1 MPKSQTSKPSENLK
15 NSLDD
20 RILYPWQYLEYLGE
34 DSRTFIDKSEG
45 IYLFDKTGR
54 KLIDGPGGMWNV
66 NVGHGVKEIADAVY
80 SQIRSMPYAS
90 PFTESTEIAYNYA
103 SRLVKYAPGDLKRVF
118 FTSGGSA
125 AVDSALRFVMFYNN
139 VRGLR
144 DKKQI
149 ISRHDAYHGSTYL
162 GASCSGKER
171 DKNNFDF
178 ANDIVHHLSSPNP
191 FRKPDDIS
199 DEEFC
204 DLKVKELEN
213 KIIKI
218 GPEKVAAFIAEPI
231 LASGGVIV
239 PPKGYQK
246 KTLEVCRKYD
256 VLYIS
261 DEIVTGFGRLGDI
274 FASEN
279 YFDIQPD
286 IILLAK
292 GITSGYVPCGAVV
305 ISERLMSQ
313 LDHKEKVIFSNGFT
327 DSGHPVSMAAATATL
342 DYIEK
347 TNLLDHVR
355 EVGPYLQSKLQELK
369 DLPIVGDVRGEGLM
383 AAVECVISKEKKD
396 PLNLQYEIAS
406 RINSHCQNL
415 GLIVRPL
422 FNTCVMSPSLII
434 TKDQIDDLVSILR
447 KGIELAT
454 KDIKDEGLWSAESN

>member
-1 MPKSQTSKPSENLK
+1 MPKSQTSKPLDNLK

-34 DSRTFIDKSEG
+34 DDRTFIEKSEG

-80 SQIRSMPYAS
+80 AQIRSMPYAS

-191 FRKPDDIS
+191 FRKPDDMS
-199 DEEFC
+199 DEDFC
-204 DLKVKELEN
+204 DLKVKELED
-213 KIIKI
+213 KIIEL

-256 VLYIS
+256 VIYIS
-261 DEIVTGFGRLGDI
+261 DEIVTGFGRLGHI

-286 IILLAK
+286 IIL
-292 GITSGYVPCGAVV
+292 
-305 ISERLMSQ
+305 
-313 LDHKEKVIFSNGFT
+313 
-327 DSGHPVSMAAATATL
+327 
-342 DYIEK
+342 
-347 TNLLDHVR
+347 
-355 EVGPYLQSKLQELK
+355 
-369 DLPIVGDVRGEGLM
+369 
-383 AAVECVISKEKKD
+383 
-396 PLNLQYEIAS
+396 
-406 RINSHCQNL
+406 
-415 GLIVRPL
+415 
-422 FNTCVMSPSLII
+422 SLIHI
-434 TKDQIDDLVSILR
+434 
-447 KGIELAT
+447 
-454 KDIKDEGLWSAESN
+454 